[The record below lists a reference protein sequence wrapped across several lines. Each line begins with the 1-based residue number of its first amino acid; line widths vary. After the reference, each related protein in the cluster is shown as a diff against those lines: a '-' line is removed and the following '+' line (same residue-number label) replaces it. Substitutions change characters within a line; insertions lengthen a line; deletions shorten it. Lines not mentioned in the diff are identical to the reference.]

1 MNNGDKPLTLDDLV
15 AEASRAQVSWFR
27 QYMDM
32 GRFSTCYMRE
42 ANTLMDAA
50 EHAVQVLRTTDR
62 DELSVIELEELLDK
76 AIKAAQKIRLN
87 SVQPQ
92 PAPVETRRAFVWM
105 AEQEG
110 LSVITKDGGFASAHT
125 QALWL
130 AFQKGAIYA
139 EKRMDQPAVIEQP
152 KKKRWLA

>member
-50 EHAVQVLRTTDR
+50 EMAIAMLAEGSDAKVRLRDAVR
-62 DELSVIELEELLDK
+62 
-76 AIKAAQKIRLN
+76 AAQKIRLN

-110 LSVITKDGGFASAHT
+110 LSVVTKDGGFASAHT

-139 EKRMDQPAVIEQP
+139 EKRMDQPAAIVPVEQP